1 MASPTKIIEQL
12 WERKQGFE
20 NDVVQCDFDIAA
32 VQNKLTKL
40 KSERLDGLIDD
51 GIFLAQRATL
61 KAELESLQVLFGL
74 KRQLAA
80 HALDGIEDV
89 TAEIAASKAKKSIAV
104 LNKSFERL
112 DGAAQELIASL
123 LEYDTL
129 RQALYIQTG
138 CRGID
143 SSCLYSEILA
153 KILLSIR
160 EESHA
165 SRDRLVG
172 CGWQRLWKN
181 SGSCRLIWCK
191 WQKIKQGCLLELRKP
206 KNWKDQ
212 QMNKEVILK
221 KAFELETDLHKLGG
235 NNHDRLLGLIREM
248 RRVAHSWEP
257 VKN

>member
-20 NDVVQCDFDIAA
+20 NDVVQCDFDISA

-51 GIFLAQRATL
+51 GVFLAQRATL

-165 SRDRLVG
+165 SRDRLSGVRMAEVMEKFRVLPPDLV
-172 CGWQRLWKN
+172 QMAEDKARL
-181 SGSCRLIWCK
+181 SART
-191 WQKIKQGCLLELRKP
+191 P
-206 KNWKDQ
+206 KT
-212 QMNKEVILK
+212 E
-221 KAFELETDLHKLGG
+221 ELEGST
-235 NNHDRLLGLIREM
+235 NE
-248 RRVAHSWEP
+248 
-257 VKN
+257 